1 MYFNITL
8 FPLLQRI
15 FCRCTI
21 FKAAYPHAA
30 VLHSLYCR
38 ITQKIGAITW
48 GTRTYSGAENCS
60 CSLAAYSCTR
70 GMTKST
76 LFLFFTHTISTQ
88 QRSGNLTWQFYSL
101 KSTIITLKHF
111 SIILQYHQNHI
122 LKISSIIFNLS
133 ISKQNPLYTDYNT

>member
-8 FPLLQRI
+8 LPLLQRI

-76 LFLFFTHTISTQ
+76 LFLSFTHTISTQ

-111 SIILQYHQNHI
+111 SILLQYHQ
-122 LKISSIIFNLS
+122 K
-133 ISKQNPLYTDYNT
+133 LYPWNMMKFPFSFIETKTSVYWL

>member
-76 LFLFFTHTISTQ
+76 LFLSFTHTISTQ

-111 SIILQYHQNHI
+111 SILLQYHQ
-122 LKISSIIFNLS
+122 K
-133 ISKQNPLYTDYNT
+133 LYPWSMMKFQFIDIETKTSVYWL

>member
-76 LFLFFTHTISTQ
+76 LFLSFTHTISTQ

-111 SIILQYHQNHI
+111 PYYYNITKNYILEIWWNF
-122 LKISSIIFNLS
+122 IFNLS
-133 ISKQNPLYTDYNT
+133 KQKSLYTDYSI